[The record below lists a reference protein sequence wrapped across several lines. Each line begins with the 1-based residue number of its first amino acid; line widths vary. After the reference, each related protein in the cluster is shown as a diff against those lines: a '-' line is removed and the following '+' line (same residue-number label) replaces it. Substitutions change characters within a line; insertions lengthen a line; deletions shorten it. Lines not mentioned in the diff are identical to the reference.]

1 MAEENRTNDELHDEM
16 EALKADMHKIQDDL
30 RELAQT
36 LVQRGRDSAQQFQDR
51 ARAQVE
57 SSMEQFHN
65 YVEERPMAVV
75 AGAFVA
81 GLVFGMIFGR
91 R

>member
-1 MAEENRTNDELHDEM
+1 MAEENRTNDELHNEM
-16 EALKADMHKIQDDL
+16 DALKADMQKIQEDL

-36 LVQRGRDSAQQFQDR
+36 LVQRGRASANEFQDR

-57 SSMEQFHN
+57 SSVEQLHD
-65 YVEERPMAVV
+65 YVEERPMTVV
-75 AGAFVA
+75 AGAFAA